1 MINPTLLEAP
11 AELSATHDTG
21 TPRRSTALLLLSGL
35 WLILYFAA
43 LWNPPLLDDAD
54 ATHASAARHMALT
67 GDLVTLHVD
76 GIRYLE
82 KAPLPYWLVAL
93 SFRLFG
99 FNTFAAHLPQAIAV
113 LLLALLGYRWAER
126 AFSARAAFYTGL
138 ATLTS
143 AGIFLF
149 TRYLIPEVLLSLF
162 LSTALYCLLRSL
174 DDTKSSVALRHWEKK
189 ESVILS
195 EGGAFAAEVEGPAVK
210 STAVPSLSSNPGAPF
225 MQSHRVSGH
234 SRGNANRPPFPNS
247 KPVIS
252 TEAAHVLVSSA
263 VEKSASRLALTP
275 HAYIMWTALAL
286 AVLTKGLVAL
296 VFFFGTAIVYLALT
310 VDYKKRRQLKPLTGA
325 LLFLAIAA
333 PWHILAGLRNTGGM
347 NGHGFF
353 WFYFVNEHFLR
364 FLGERYPR
372 DYNKLPSYLYWGL
385 HLVWLFPWS
394 LFCGVLFRQAAV
406 SFSRF
411 NQTNP
416 LANRISYWQPFAV
429 VAVGI
434 FLRDTAHIPYLLT
447 VFVAFLVFLV
457 YELRQRQLSSPYGTP
472 LLLTFTFTQRTT
484 LLLAV
489 FATLVLVFFSLST
502 NQEYY
507 TFPAYL
513 PLLILI
519 AAALTHAEQGTPD
532 PTTTS
537 LPAGPLHPTPYSL
550 LPAFKIAHATLTILG
565 IAIALTLAYGLWTSR
580 HLASVPDIGDLL
592 AHRNVSNYT
601 LSMASLF
608 DLTGPSFAALRL
620 PATLA
625 AIAFLFG
632 PAAAWLLRTQRRHLA
647 ATTTIAL
654 TSAIF
659 LIAAHI
665 AFARFAPMLS
675 SKNFAET
682 IQQLEA
688 THSISPE
695 NKVLLYGDQAYGS
708 SIPFYLGRNVSLVDG
723 RSTSILFGGTF
734 PDAPP
739 IFLTPQD
746 LLNTWGKG
754 DRKILFVPIERRE
767 EVDHLLGNQK
777 ILLKE
782 SSGKTLYTDRPL
794 DKNSSQFSVIT
805 SPLKIDH
812 QKLRSDN

>member
-1 MINPTLLEAP
+1 MILASPQAQKNTAISRLHPLPPNAMHPIAHASDLLHNPFMLKEHHELMINQSLFETRAERPATL
-11 AELSATHDTG
+11 DTG
-21 TPRRSTALLLLSGL
+21 NPRRSAALLILSGL
-35 WLILYFAA
+35 WLIVFYAA
-43 LWNPPLLDDAD
+43 LFTPPLLDDAD

-67 GDLVTLHVD
+67 GDLVTLRVD

-82 KAPLPYWLVAL
+82 KAPLPYWLVAG

-99 FNTFAAHLPQAIAV
+99 FNTFAAHLPQVFGV
-113 LLLALLGYRWAER
+113 LLLALLGYQWAYR
-126 AFSARAAFYTGL
+126 AFNPRAAFYTGL

-143 AGIFLF
+143 VGVFLF
-149 TRYLIPEVLLSLF
+149 TRYFIPEVLLSLF
-162 LSTALYCLLRSL
+162 LCTAFYCLLQS
-174 DDTKSSVALRHWEKK
+174 T
-189 ESVILS
+189 ESGTTT
-195 EGGAFAAEVEGPAVK
+195 E
-210 STAVPSLSSNPGAPF
+210 PGAPYLDSEMWAF
-225 MQSHRVSGH
+225 ALR
-234 SRGNANRPPFPNS
+234 ANRFHFLYPY
-247 KPVIS
+247 
-252 TEAAHVLVSSA
+252 L
-263 VEKSASRLALTP
+263 
-275 HAYIMWTALAL
+275 MWTAVAL

-310 VDYKKRRQLKPLTGA
+310 NEYKNWRALKPFTGT

-364 FLGERYPR
+364 FLGKRYPM
-372 DYNKLPSYLYWGL
+372 DYNKLPSSLYWSL

-411 NQTNP
+411 NQSNP
-416 LANRISYWQPFAV
+416 IANRISYWQPFAV

-434 FLRDTAHIPYLLT
+434 LLRDTVHIPYLFT
-447 VFVAFLVFLV
+447 VFVALIVFLV
-457 YELRQRQLSSPYGTP
+457 YELRQRQLNSPYGTP

-484 LLLAV
+484 LLLSL
-489 FATLVLVFFSLST
+489 FAALVLVFFSLST

-519 AAALTHAEQGTPD
+519 AAALVHAESKYAEDKPSRRWISARG
-532 PTTTS
+532 
-537 LPAGPLHPTPYSL
+537 LIVA
-550 LPAFKIAHATLTILG
+550 AHATFTLLG
-565 IAIALTLAYGLWTSR
+565 IAIAVTLVYGLWTSR
-580 HLASVPDIGDLL
+580 NIPFVPDIGDLL

-625 AIAFLFG
+625 AAAFLIG
-632 PAAAWLLRTQRRHLA
+632 PATAWFLRSKKHHLA
-647 ATTTIAL
+647 STTTIAL
-654 TSAIF
+654 AAAVF
-659 LIAAHI
+659 FIAAHI

-675 SKNFAET
+675 SKNLAQT

-688 THSISPE
+688 NQTISPD
-695 NKVLLYGDQAYGS
+695 NQVLLYGDQAYGS
-708 SIPFYLGRNVSLVDG
+708 SIPFYLGRQVLLVDG
-723 RSTSILFGGTF
+723 RSTSMLFGSTF

-739 IFLTPQD
+739 IFLTSQD

-754 DRKILFVPIERRE
+754 NRKILFVPIGKRD
-767 EVDHLLGNQK
+767 EVDHLLGTRK
-777 ILLKE
+777 VLLKE
-782 SSGKTLYTDRPL
+782 SSGKALYTDRPL
-794 DKNSSQFSVIT
+794 DN
-805 SPLKIDH
+805 PA
-812 QKLRSDN
+812 N